1 MTQKSQSSGE
11 RLAIAVSS
19 QQTQFKFGKGG
30 HCHSCLEEM
39 AQFAF
44 IEATTGRVRPYW
56 EHKDA
61 VQGSASESGIRTS
74 SPRKTPSNTAAG
86 SFHGRPRLPTISAMP
101 SVSFAWQFFASTG
114 PNSARNFESLAC
126 CNVWKTQLAVSL
138 VMVKCAI
145 SPRQVHNPRPTG
157 PRLQELSAKLKGLL
171 TDGSRGSVLV
181 CQ

>member
-1 MTQKSQSSGE
+1 MTQKNQSSGE

-61 VQGSASESGIRTS
+61 VQGSASENLGFARLHLGKRPATLQRGLSMGGPGCPPFLQCHPSASPGNS
-74 SPRKTPSNTAAG
+74 SPPQDRTPREILNRS
-86 SFHGRPRLPTISAMP
+86 R
-101 SVSFAWQFFASTG
+101 
-114 PNSARNFESLAC
+114 
-126 CNVWKTQLAVSL
+126 QLAVSL